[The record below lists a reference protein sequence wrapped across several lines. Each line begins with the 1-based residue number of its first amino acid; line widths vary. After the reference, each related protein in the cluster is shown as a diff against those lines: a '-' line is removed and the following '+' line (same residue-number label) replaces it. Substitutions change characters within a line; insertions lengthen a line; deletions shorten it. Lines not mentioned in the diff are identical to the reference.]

1 MDLSLSLV
9 GSVVVTNTKLG
20 EDIFVP
26 SSDMSDGNLF
36 GLFSLPWS
44 ISLVR

>member
-26 SSDMSDGNLF
+26 SPDTSDENLF
-36 GLFSLPWS
+36 GLFSLPGS
-44 ISLVR
+44 ILPVR